1 MSQNGKRAHSKGM
14 STSLAAV
21 LAAVA
26 AARTVGCSVGFI
38 ADRCCALP
46 VSVARISP
54 IVTCCQRVS
63 ETELAAI
70 AVGSRFWG
78 VEWHVALTTWYG
90 ARCTE
95 PTRASRCIVAEPE
108 DGATVNSSSLSR
120 AKAAAAVRRRSGIE
134 KVYVASAAPGLSA
147 REEPAEEQR

>member
-54 IVTCCQRVS
+54 IVTCCQRASLGDRIGGDCGRIEV
-63 ETELAAI
+63 L
-70 AVGSRFWG
+70 GSG
-78 VEWHVALTTWYG
+78 VACGSHDLVRGAMHRANTGVAMH
-90 ARCTE
+90 RC
-95 PTRASRCIVAEPE
+95 
-108 DGATVNSSSLSR
+108 
-120 AKAAAAVRRRSGIE
+120 
-134 KVYVASAAPGLSA
+134 
-147 REEPAEEQR
+147 